1 MADILLSVGVQTGTA
16 DVSKFREG
24 INSLVTEIN
33 RDPPKVEVG
42 VEVSAKALNNFRTQL
57 SKIVNGLTLSN
68 GTQLSLKID
77 GVGEINTQAES
88 AAKAIKKVS
97 DAAKEASV
105 ATKKMGTDAE
115 TAEKKQ
121 EAAAKKAI
129 KAAREKVTVLKQAN
143 SLLAKMQN
151 AEVNWTKAATGSSQA
166 SYNKIKDN
174 ILVMQNLIDDF
185 NSGKISVDEFRNS
198 TTNLSGEFDV
208 LSSNIKGAGENTQTL
223 GAHFGKLATK
233 FTQWFGVSQMI
244 MFAVESVKQMVK
256 GVIDL
261 DTAMTELRKVTDE
274 TEATYNKFLNTAV
287 SRAKI
292 VGATLSDV
300 VTATADFARLG
311 YNVSEASN
319 IADAALI
326 YKNVGDGIESITQA
340 SESIISTMQ
349 AFGIETA
356 NVMSIV
362 DKFNA
367 VGNNFAISSTGIG
380 EALQKSAAAMNAA
393 GNTLDETIA
402 LITAANTIV
411 QNPDSVGTTL
421 KTVSMFLRAA
431 KTEAENAGESTE
443 GMANSVSEL
452 RQEIL
457 ALTGERVDIQIDDD
471 TFKST
476 YQILKELSQVWGD
489 LTDVSQANI
498 LELIGG
504 KRNSNVV
511 SALMENFKIAEDALK
526 TSVSAAGSAIAENE
540 KYLDSIEGK
549 IAQFQAS
556 WQALSATII
565 NGNLVKG
572 VVDFGRGFVEAINW
586 VIESVGSLGFSL
598 AAIPTFLA
606 ALKIEPV
613 KKKFE
618 LLYTTINNFAGA
630 FKSVF
635 TDSKSAL
642 VINGLASAMT
652 GLSSSQQVAFI
663 TTNKLNIAQAATAL
677 QMAGV
682 TREERKRILAEA
694 GLLKSTSAQIA
705 ANGGLTVS
713 LKSITASLIAQA
725 KAWAMTPFGMATI
738 AVAGIYA
745 VAKAFD
751 YLASANERAIDKHQE
766 LSSTFEET
774 QSELESLDAE
784 LTTSKERLEELSAID
799 SPTYVEQG
807 EIEKLETS
815 IPLLEKELELLRQR
829 AEYESKKVSDAAND
843 ALTARSLYMTGNSII
858 TDAGVP
864 VPEFGYRDIIEE
876 ATAYQAE
883 LDNIER
889 SLSDAYDRLA
899 ELEPGTAAYE
909 AQEGQIDYLKQRRD
923 ELGQS
928 VNDLETQILELYKD
942 LLNPDGTVK
951 SGYEGTAGRVQLL
964 LGIEVD
970 ESAIENAKAT
980 AGKTTEEI
988 KKEIENV
995 LIPLVP
1001 KDYEQYA
1008 EGTGAHFRT
1017 LEAYTNKVQEYKDLL
1032 GSLSDDELDYVY
1044 DLVIKQGVT
1053 SWEDITAAVVKYR
1066 QEAAHTF
1073 EEIKTSA
1080 AEATETTQNLL
1091 TGISGVQDMLE
1102 SQSTGVSISI
1112 DDFNTAALNGY
1123 SEALEYNNG
1132 TLQLNAEKVNELIK
1146 AKAEEQIAHNDTQK
1160 ALAQSEYLENAA
1172 EIKRLRAELS
1182 GLGTDEEGLRAE
1194 INANI
1199 DSLLAENSSLRTICS
1214 QYDVMSASLR
1224 EATSA
1229 YQHWLNAQS
1238 ASQTGDMFD
1247 SALSAIQH
1255 INDTLNN
1262 TESDLYGR
1270 IGRTDYK
1277 AAVDFIIPESVD
1289 SEDTTAVNS
1298 YLNSISEMFTYDEN
1312 GNRTGLNIANF
1323 CQQAV
1328 DEGLMVLNE
1337 AGTAYEIAGGK
1348 TMEDFANGLNLAMP
1362 LVQAMFGELQE
1373 FGAEFD
1379 WADEANKT
1387 FGDIAVSAHEA
1398 AEALRELDGT
1408 ENLKLNLDVSD
1419 IETADGKV
1427 AALKATIAEM
1437 TAYRST
1443 VPIDSSEAEYANQ
1456 VIEYCVLQKQLLE
1469 APAVMMVDTSLVEG
1483 KIGELVSLFQE
1494 FVQLKNE
1501 IERQAA
1507 LNIDTAD
1514 AEAELDA
1521 VVGKI
1526 ASYDPTILANVGIS
1540 DTSEDAIN
1548 AFINSIDSPE
1558 ALVNFGVNEDAI
1570 IGYTPDDKDS
1580 NVILHV
1586 DDKEVD
1592 EYVPEDKEGWV
1603 YYYYNASALNDFD
1616 PPNLTRYV
1624 IYKPLGTGGL
1634 FSADGTAHV
1643 SGTANASGTART
1655 NGDWGTAPGG
1665 PTLVGE
1671 LGREIVV
1678 DPRTGKWYTVGDRGA
1693 EFVNIP
1699 PGAIVFNHLQS
1710 ESLLEHGYVTGRGTA
1725 MVSGTAKSSGRAL
1738 VTGFIP
1744 ITNATTGKHLNQTN
1758 SGWSTPSS
1766 SSSNSNSYSD
1776 YSSNDVSTATRV
1788 VEEYIADIDKYILL
1802 LKKLEKVQQERSSLE
1817 KEIEASTDLSEKIFM
1832 SGNLSKLYL
1841 EEAAAEQALMDAKR
1855 RDIAGNV
1862 AELQKLGFDVEYD
1875 SGSNKLLIKNLEH
1888 LNEIT
1893 ATTTG
1898 KYDNLMEATNDLRKE
1913 IEDLIDET
1921 EDLNYDNIDHAEN
1934 IEDLSYDILELK
1946 NNIIDYIEEIY
1957 DAQVDAYKKI
1967 VDERKSLLSSAKDE
1981 LDYEEKISEK
1991 VEEIAQL
1998 QADIDRLSLD
2008 DSRNAQAERNALL
2021 QELYD
2026 KQKELA
2032 DLQSDNAYAEQTAA
2046 LDKMAEDYAAE
2057 KESEIEILRSTV
2069 ETSDEMWSSFY
2080 QMLIGQTADVGNA
2093 INEEIAN
2100 AWLAAAGAVKQY
2112 SESVGNITGGGA
2124 MVISD
2129 VPVYHTGGYVDK
2141 TNINEDETFAIL
2153 QKDELVLTEHEQKA
2167 AYRIIESYSELL
2179 RCLGIQVGSKI
2190 NEFAFGDMSSN
2201 AKVFPRL
2208 SSGVSDQIVERSQ
2221 QFVFEPHID
2230 VSIQHNGSLTDGDAE
2245 RYGNKI
2251 ATTTL
2256 DTLYDAF
2263 ERRGVISTRNSR
2275 LKPA

>member
-1 MADILLSVGVQTGTA
+1 MDMDDAIRSLQALGATGDDIIDIFKKCGIETDEVSEKLKSVGSSGATSASLITKLKTAYSGLAASIGISTTALSAFLAVAAGFAVAVAAVQMYNQHIQKCVDNA
-16 DVSKFREG
+16 R
-24 INSLVTEIN
+24 
-33 RDPPKVEVG
+33 
-42 VEVSAKALNNFRTQL
+42 
-57 SKIVNGLTLSN
+57 
-68 GTQLSLKID
+68 
-77 GVGEINTQAES
+77 
-88 AAKAIKKVS
+88 
-97 DAAKEASV
+97 
-105 ATKKMGTDAE
+105 
-115 TAEKKQ
+115 
-121 EAAAKKAI
+121 EAANAWSSTNSSLDVHIEKI
-129 KAAREKVTVLKQAN
+129 EELKAALE
-143 SLLAKMQN
+143 
-151 AEVNWTKAATGSSQA
+151 
-166 SYNKIKDN
+166 
-174 ILVMQNLIDDF
+174 
-185 NSGKISVDEFRNS
+185 SG
-198 TTNLSGEFDV
+198 
-208 LSSNIKGAGENTQTL
+208 
-223 GAHFGKLATK
+223 
-233 FTQWFGVSQMI
+233 
-244 MFAVESVKQMVK
+244 
-256 GVIDL
+256 
-261 DTAMTELRKVTDE
+261 
-274 TEATYNKFLNTAV
+274 
-287 SRAKI
+287 
-292 VGATLSDV
+292 TLSDED
-300 VTATADFARLG
+300 A
-311 YNVSEASN
+311 YNAKYELYS
-319 IADAALI
+319 IQQQLI
-326 YKNVGDGIESITQA
+326 GTYREQA
-340 SESIISTMQ
+340 S
-349 AFGIETA
+349 GI
-356 NVMSIV
+356 
-362 DKFNA
+362 
-367 VGNNFAISSTGIG
+367 
-380 EALQKSAAAMNAA
+380 
-393 GNTLDETIA
+393 
-402 LITAANTIV
+402 
-411 QNPDSVGTTL
+411 
-421 KTVSMFLRAA
+421 
-431 KTEAENAGESTE
+431 
-443 GMANSVSEL
+443 
-452 RQEIL
+452 
-457 ALTGERVDIQIDDD
+457 
-471 TFKST
+471 
-476 YQILKELSQVWGD
+476 
-489 LTDVSQANI
+489 
-498 LELIGG
+498 
-504 KRNSNVV
+504 
-511 SALMENFKIAEDALK
+511 
-526 TSVSAAGSAIAENE
+526 
-540 KYLDSIEGK
+540 
-549 IAQFQAS
+549 
-556 WQALSATII
+556 
-565 NGNLVKG
+565 
-572 VVDFGRGFVEAINW
+572 
-586 VIESVGSLGFSL
+586 
-598 AAIPTFLA
+598 
-606 ALKIEPV
+606 
-613 KKKFE
+613 
-618 LLYTTINNFAGA
+618 
-630 FKSVF
+630 
-635 TDSKSAL
+635 
-642 VINGLASAMT
+642 
-652 GLSSSQQVAFI
+652 
-663 TTNKLNIAQAATAL
+663 
-677 QMAGV
+677 
-682 TREERKRILAEA
+682 
-694 GLLKSTSAQIA
+694 
-705 ANGGLTVS
+705 
-713 LKSITASLIAQA
+713 
-725 KAWAMTPFGMATI
+725 
-738 AVAGIYA
+738 
-745 VAKAFD
+745 
-751 YLASANERAIDKHQE
+751 
-766 LSSTFEET
+766 
-774 QSELESLDAE
+774 
-784 LTTSKERLEELSAID
+784 
-799 SPTYVEQG
+799 
-807 EIEKLETS
+807 
-815 IPLLEKELELLRQR
+815 
-829 AEYESKKVSDAAND
+829 
-843 ALTARSLYMTGNSII
+843 
-858 TDAGVP
+858 
-864 VPEFGYRDIIEE
+864 
-876 ATAYQAE
+876 
-883 LDNIER
+883 
-889 SLSDAYDRLA
+889 
-899 ELEPGTAAYE
+899 
-909 AQEGQIDYLKQRRD
+909 
-923 ELGQS
+923 
-928 VNDLETQILELYKD
+928 
-942 LLNPDGTVK
+942 
-951 SGYEGTAGRVQLL
+951 
-964 LGIEVD
+964 
-970 ESAIENAKAT
+970 
-980 AGKTTEEI
+980 
-988 KKEIENV
+988 
-995 LIPLVP
+995 
-1001 KDYEQYA
+1001 
-1008 EGTGAHFRT
+1008 
-1017 LEAYTNKVQEYKDLL
+1017 
-1032 GSLSDDELDYVY
+1032 
-1044 DLVIKQGVT
+1044 DLVNGKLSEQIGLIQ
-1053 SWEDITAAVVKYR
+1053 
-1066 QEAAHTF
+1066 QL
-1073 EEIKTSA
+1073 SA
-1080 AEATETTQNLL
+1080 AEANEFLNENY
-1091 TGISGVQDMLE
+1091 TGIEKATKEMTKDRSFSLGKYAGVSANDLELIEQLVDKYGEYLEITTRSGGRRGARTKRISFVGDVQEADEVLNQFATDVRNMYSEFDNVDLAESIIGNISGKLTTVNEVLENYQSIYEQAQQAKLVSDTNAYTYDGVSKTASSWLNEYADAVQRYNEALVSGDTDAIAAAANEFAKVDGAVSSLTSGSMSKYAEQAEDIAEQLNKAAIAKKDFTDALTDSKDAGFLKESGLDDIDFKAMLNTSGIQPYEAAFRNLIDMAVRYGVIADE
-1102 SQSTGVSISI
+1102 SSGEVDKLVSILVELGYISGQSSSATVSGLASIQAEAATAKSATDELLSGITDVKNVLNTQSTGTSISI
-1112 DDFNTAALNGY
+1112 DNFNTAALNGY

-1132 TLQLNAEKVNELIK
+1132 TLQLNTEKVNELVK
-1146 AKAEEQIAHNDTQK
+1146 AKSEEQIAHNNAQK

-1182 GLGTDEEGLRAE
+1182 GLGADEEGLRAE

-1229 YQHWLNAQS
+1229 YQHWLNAQN

-1289 SEDTTAVNS
+1289 SEDTAAVNS

-1323 CQQAV
+1323 CQKAV
-1328 DEGLMVLNE
+1328 DEGLMVLNK

-1398 AEALRELDGT
+1398 AEALRELEGT

-1419 IETADGKV
+1419 IETVDGKV
-1427 AALKATIAEM
+1427 AALEATIAEM
-1437 TAYRST
+1437 TAYRRT
-1443 VPIDSSEAEYANQ
+1443 IPIDSSEAEYANQ

-1469 APAVMMVDTSLVEG
+1469 APAIMMVDTSLVEG

-1643 SGTANASGTART
+1643 SGTANASGTARA

-1678 DPRTGKWYTVGDRGA
+1678 DPRTGKWYTVGDHGA

-1699 PGAIVFNHLQS
+1699 PGAIVFNHIQS

-1725 MVSGTAKSSGRAL
+1725 MVNGTAKNSGRAL

-1744 ITNATTGKHLNQTN
+1744 VNNATTGKHLNQTN

-1817 KEIEASTDLSEKIFM
+1817 KEIEASNDLSEKIFM

-1862 AELQKLGFDVEYD
+1862 AELRKLGFDVEYD

-1967 VDERKSLLSSAKDE
+1967 VDERKNLLTSAKDE

-2008 DSRNAQAERNALL
+2008 DSRKAQAERNALL

-2069 ETSDEMWSSFY
+2069 EASDEMWSSFY
-2080 QMLIGQTADVGNA
+2080 KMLIGQTTDVGNA
-2093 INEEIAN
+2093 INTEIAN
-2100 AWLAAAGAVKQY
+2100 AWLSAAGAVKQY
-2112 SESVGNITGGGA
+2112 SESVGNIAGGGA

-2129 VPVYHTGGYVDK
+2129 IPVYHDGGYVNK

-2153 QKDELVLTEHEQKA
+2153 QEGELVLTDREQKA
-2167 AYRIIESYSELL
+2167 AYRIIESYGELL
-2179 RCLGIQVGSKI
+2179 RCLGIQIGSQI
-2190 NEFAFGDMSSN
+2190 SEFAFGDMSSN
-2201 AKVFPRL
+2201 AKSFPKFA
-2208 SSGVSDQIVERSQ
+2208 SSVSDQIVERSQ

-2230 VSIQHNGSLTDGDAE
+2230 VSIQHNGSLTDSDAE
-2245 RYGNKI
+2245 RYGNRI

>member
-1 MADILLSVGVQTGTA
+1 M
-16 DVSKFREG
+16 
-24 INSLVTEIN
+24 
-33 RDPPKVEVG
+33 
-42 VEVSAKALNNFRTQL
+42 
-57 SKIVNGLTLSN
+57 
-68 GTQLSLKID
+68 
-77 GVGEINTQAES
+77 
-88 AAKAIKKVS
+88 
-97 DAAKEASV
+97 
-105 ATKKMGTDAE
+105 
-115 TAEKKQ
+115 
-121 EAAAKKAI
+121 
-129 KAAREKVTVLKQAN
+129 
-143 SLLAKMQN
+143 
-151 AEVNWTKAATGSSQA
+151 
-166 SYNKIKDN
+166 
-174 ILVMQNLIDDF
+174 
-185 NSGKISVDEFRNS
+185 
-198 TTNLSGEFDV
+198 
-208 LSSNIKGAGENTQTL
+208 
-223 GAHFGKLATK
+223 
-233 FTQWFGVSQMI
+233 
-244 MFAVESVKQMVK
+244 
-256 GVIDL
+256 
-261 DTAMTELRKVTDE
+261 
-274 TEATYNKFLNTAV
+274 
-287 SRAKI
+287 
-292 VGATLSDV
+292 
-300 VTATADFARLG
+300 
-311 YNVSEASN
+311 
-319 IADAALI
+319 
-326 YKNVGDGIESITQA
+326 
-340 SESIISTMQ
+340 
-349 AFGIETA
+349 
-356 NVMSIV
+356 
-362 DKFNA
+362 
-367 VGNNFAISSTGIG
+367 
-380 EALQKSAAAMNAA
+380 
-393 GNTLDETIA
+393 
-402 LITAANTIV
+402 
-411 QNPDSVGTTL
+411 
-421 KTVSMFLRAA
+421 
-431 KTEAENAGESTE
+431 
-443 GMANSVSEL
+443 
-452 RQEIL
+452 
-457 ALTGERVDIQIDDD
+457 
-471 TFKST
+471 
-476 YQILKELSQVWGD
+476 
-489 LTDVSQANI
+489 
-498 LELIGG
+498 
-504 KRNSNVV
+504 
-511 SALMENFKIAEDALK
+511 
-526 TSVSAAGSAIAENE
+526 
-540 KYLDSIEGK
+540 
-549 IAQFQAS
+549 
-556 WQALSATII
+556 
-565 NGNLVKG
+565 
-572 VVDFGRGFVEAINW
+572 
-586 VIESVGSLGFSL
+586 
-598 AAIPTFLA
+598 
-606 ALKIEPV
+606 
-613 KKKFE
+613 
-618 LLYTTINNFAGA
+618 
-630 FKSVF
+630 
-635 TDSKSAL
+635 
-642 VINGLASAMT
+642 INGLASAMKN
-652 GLSSSQQVAFI
+652 LSSSQQVAFI
-663 TTNKLNIAQAATAL
+663 VTNKLNVAQAATAL
-677 QMAGV
+677 QIAGV

-713 LKSITASLIAQA
+713 LKSVTASLIAQA
-725 KAWAMTPFGMATI
+725 KAWALTPFGMVTI

-751 YLASANERAIDKHQE
+751 YLTSADERAIEKHQE
-766 LSSTFEET
+766 LASAFDET
-774 QSELESLDAE
+774 TSKIESLESELA
-784 LTTSKERLEELSAID
+784 TSKERLEELNAID
-799 SPTYVEQG
+799 SPTYVENG
-807 EIEKLETS
+807 EIQKLETS
-815 IPLLEKELELLRQR
+815 IPLLEKELELLKQR
-829 AEYESKKVSDAAND
+829 AAYENREVANAAND
-843 ALTARSLYMTGNSII
+843 ALTARSLYMTGSTITTDSGLSI
-858 TDAGVP
+858 AELGW
-864 VPEFGYRDIIEE
+864 RDIIEE
-876 ATAYQAE
+876 AATYQDE
-883 LDNIER
+883 LAGVEQ
-889 SLSDAYDRLA
+889 SLSNAYDKLA
-899 ELEPGTAAYE
+899 ELEPGTAAYK
-909 AQEGQIDYLKQRRD
+909 AQENRIGQLERRRD
-923 ELGQS
+923 DLGQT
-928 VNDLETQILELYKD
+928 VTDLETQIFELYKD
-942 LLNPDGTVK
+942 LLNSDGTVK
-951 SGYEGTAGRVQLL
+951 SGFEDTANRVQVL
-964 LGIEVD
+964 LGIDVD
-970 ESAIENAKAT
+970 ESTVDKT
-980 AGKTTEEI
+980 KSTVGKTVEEI
-988 KKEIENV
+988 RDELQNV
-995 LIPLVP
+995 LTESVP

-1017 LEAYTNKVQEYKDLL
+1017 LEAYTNQIENFKNLLNDL
-1032 GSLSDDELDYVY
+1032 SVDELEYVY
-1044 DLVIKQGVT
+1044 DLVVNKGVT
-1053 SWEDITAAVVKYR
+1053 SWDEITSAVIKYR

-1080 AEATETTQNLL
+1080 TEAAATTQNLL
-1091 TGISGVQDMLE
+1091 SGITDVQGMLD
-1102 SQSTGVSISI
+1102 SQSTGQSVSL

-1123 SEALEYNNG
+1123 SDALEYNNG
-1132 TLQLNAEKVNELIK
+1132 VLQLNAEKVNELIK
-1146 AKAEEQIAHNDTQK
+1146 AKTEEQIAYNDTQK
-1160 ALAQSEYLENAA
+1160 AIAQSEYLENAA
-1172 EIKRLRAELS
+1172 EIKRLRTQLA
-1182 GLGTDEEGLRAE
+1182 GLGADEEGLRAE

-1289 SEDTTAVNS
+1289 SEDTAAVNS
-1298 YLNSISEMFTYDEN
+1298 YLNSISEMFTYDES

-1323 CQQAV
+1323 CQKAV

-1398 AEALRELDGT
+1398 AEALRELEGT

-1419 IETADGKV
+1419 IETVDGKV
-1427 AALKATIAEM
+1427 AALEATIAEM
-1437 TAYRST
+1437 TAYRRT
-1443 VPIDSSEAEYANQ
+1443 IPIDSSEAEYANQ

-1603 YYYYNASALNDFD
+1603 YYYYNANALNDFD

-1634 FSADGTAHV
+1634 VSADGTAHV
-1643 SGTANASGTART
+1643 SGTANASGTARA

-1693 EFVNIP
+1693 EFINIP

-1710 ESLLEHGYVTGRGTA
+1710 ESLLEHGYVTSRGTA
-1725 MVSGTAKSSGRAL
+1725 MASGTAKNSGKAL

-1817 KEIEASTDLSEKIFM
+1817 KEIEASNDLSEKIFM

-1967 VDERKSLLSSAKDE
+1967 VDERKNLLTSAKDE

-2008 DSRNAQAERNALL
+2008 DSRKAQAERNALL

-2069 ETSDEMWSSFY
+2069 EASDEMWSSFY
-2080 QMLIGQTADVGNA
+2080 KMLIGQTTDVGNA
-2093 INEEIAN
+2093 ISTEIAN
-2100 AWLAAAGAVKQY
+2100 AWLSAAGAVKQY
-2112 SESVGNITGGGA
+2112 SESVGNIAGGGA

-2129 VPVYHTGGYVDK
+2129 IPVYHDGGYVNK

-2153 QKDELVLTEHEQKA
+2153 QEGELILTDREQKA
-2167 AYRIIESYSELL
+2167 AYRIIESYGELL
-2179 RCLGIQVGSKI
+2179 RCLGIQIGSQI
-2190 NEFAFGDMSSN
+2190 SEFSFGDMSSN
-2201 AKVFPRL
+2201 AKSFPKFA
-2208 SSGVSDQIVERSQ
+2208 SSVSDQIVERSQ

-2230 VSIQHNGSLTDGDAE
+2230 VSIQHNGSLTDSDAE
-2245 RYGNKI
+2245 RYGNRI